1 MSMETAVTM
10 AIVMGRTLVMPPEQD
25 MYLLWEVGHNAIMLS
40 HVDSCLL
47 IKSLL
52 E

>member
-10 AIVMGRTLVMPPEQD
+10 ALAMGRTLVMPPEQG
-25 MYLLWEVGHNAIMLS
+25 MHFLWEVGYDIIVLS
-40 HVDSCLL
+40 HCDSCLL
-47 IKSLL
+47 NKLLL